1 MSLEQPPAKRR
12 KSSSVDDILGIR
24 RGEDLEVKWD
34 IVNDEDLS
42 LEEIWW
48 RAKVLEKTTTTHV
61 LIDGEEKS
69 EEAPVYRIEY
79 DAIPSKGYNEKVE
92 AKIIFVSDES
102 IYHIEDDQ
110 LLEFRR
116 QMNASNDSEMIENM
130 IGSLV
135 SRT

>member
-1 MSLEQPPAKRR
+1 
-12 KSSSVDDILGIR
+12 
-24 RGEDLEVKWD
+24 
-34 IVNDEDLS
+34 
-42 LEEIWW
+42 
-48 RAKVLEKTTTTHV
+48 
-61 LIDGEEKS
+61 

-79 DAIPSKGYNEKVE
+79 EAIPSKGYNEKVE

-116 QMNASNDSEMIENM
+116 KMNDSNDSEMIENM

-135 SRT
+135 SRTITKHSSKLDALHPNTQLAVLDKICESKEMLSAALKDIARNKRVLDESDIRDALSGIVSSSSSS